1 VKNVTTNTDTQGL
14 AGYTDAQLQ
23 AELVSRKSATQ
34 NTHADVYERAGCS
47 GEKQRKQLD
56 RFLVGVRRGVSITKM
71 STRGNDEF
79 ISGNVKNFARKL
91 GNLSGVYEI
100 LGMATPTHIPVVQGV
115 VIEEPA
121 KFHVD
126 KADALSV
133 CRNYLRMRKDTG
145 TGFTTKMF
153 LEQVGTYEGKPFG
166 VVVKDDKVGTRYIIG
181 ALRKDDAQA
190 FKQTSPFYKSVDK
203 ATKGQRM
210 KVDSLVFDPQG

>member
-1 VKNVTTNTDTQGL
+1 VTTNTDTQGL

-34 NTHADVYERAGCS
+34 DTYADVYERAGCS

-56 RFLVGVRRGVSITKM
+56 RFFDGVRRSVSITKM
-71 STRGNDEF
+71 STRGNGEF

-91 GNLSGVYEI
+91 GNLSGVHEI
-100 LGMATPTHIPVVQGV
+100 LGMTTPTHLPVVQAV
-115 VIEEPA
+115 VVDEP
-121 KFHVD
+121 
-126 KADALSV
+126 DALSV
-133 CRNYLRMRKDTG
+133 CRDYLRMRKDAG
-145 TGFTTKMF
+145 TGFTTKLF
-153 LEQVGTYEGKPFG
+153 LEQVGTYEGKAFG

-181 ALRKDDAQA
+181 ALRKKDAQA

-210 KVDSLVFDPQG
+210 KVDYLVFDPQG